1 MGSSP
6 ILFLSNLFSDY
17 LNFVILLVAIFEL
30 FLACIS
36 GFRLSGAKIEIQKL
50 NKGSKQGRT
59 SRRHGKG
66 KRITTYSGE
75 EEKDFGEF
83 NDFLQSYQKKMI
95 VYNAFSLLIQIFTL
109 LGILGTVAGLYIAIY
124 NEQDIYEGVKFA
136 LSSTIYGIMA
146 AVFFK
151 VIDII
156 ITSTL
161 INYIDD
167 GIEIYKMNF
176 DVASSDSMMDAM
188 TKNNED
194 R

>member
-1 MGSSP
+1 M
-6 ILFLSNLFSDY
+6 
-17 LNFVILLVAIFEL
+17 
-30 FLACIS
+30 
-36 GFRLSGAKIEIQKL
+36 
-50 NKGSKQGRT
+50 
-59 SRRHGKG
+59 
-66 KRITTYSGE
+66 
-75 EEKDFGEF
+75 
-83 NDFLQSYQKKMI
+83 
-95 VYNAFSLLIQIFTL
+95 SL
-109 LGILGTVAGLYIAIY
+109 IAIY